1 MIQNKEILVVGAGP
15 VGLAAAIEIK
25 RRGGTPRIIDSDDAP
40 NPNSRALAIN
50 PRTLDLLG
58 PSGAA
63 QKLLAAGIKIRKL
76 VVRRNEKI
84 IAQLDLSIIP
94 HRYNFL
100 LSLAQ
105 HETEIIL
112 AETLAEMG
120 IPVERNLGLVSLEM
134 TPRPCARL
142 SNGETY
148 LPDMIIGA
156 DGAHSVVRKS
166 LGINF
171 NGEADED
178 QFGLADVT
186 LENWPFDF
194 QTVVLTVMDDHLA
207 PFLPLAENFGRMI
220 TTRTDCLH
228 NLPKDAVVKNVAWE
242 TDFKISYRQAESY
255 QKQNVFIAGD
265 AAHIHSPVGGRGMN
279 LGIEDACWLAW
290 LFEEGRESEFTAL
303 RHPVGTQVLKS
314 THAFTRFAKARGFWQ
329 DLAINI
335 GLPILARLPF
345 AQRRLFQ
352 NLTAQDTP
360 PPPWL

>member
-25 RRGGTPRIIDSDDAP
+25 RLGGIPRIIDSNGAP

-63 QKLLAAGIKIRKL
+63 EKLLAAGLKTRKL
-76 VVRRNEKI
+76 VVRRDEKI

-94 HRYNFL
+94 HKYNFL
-100 LSLAQ
+100 LALAQ
-105 HETEIIL
+105 HETETIL
-112 AETLAEMG
+112 VQTLAQMG
-120 IPVERNLGLVSLEM
+120 VQVERNLGLVSLDM
-134 TPRPCARL
+134 APKPNATL
-142 SNGETY
+142 SNGEIY
-148 LPDMIIGA
+148 LPDFIIGA
-156 DGAHSVVRKS
+156 DGAHSIVRKS

-171 NGEADED
+171 IGETDED

-194 QTVVLTVMDDHLA
+194 QTVVLTVMDDHIA
-207 PFLPLAENFGRMI
+207 PFLPLGENFGRMI
-220 TTRTDCLH
+220 TTKTDCLH

-242 TDFKISYRQAESY
+242 TDFKISYRQAETY
-255 QKQNVFIAGD
+255 QKQNVFIVGD

-290 LFEEGRESEFTAL
+290 LIEQARENEFTTL
-303 RHPVGTQVLKS
+303 RHTVGAEVLKF

-329 DLAINI
+329 DLAIII
-335 GLPILARLPF
+335 GMPILARLPF
-345 AQRRLFQ
+345 AQRRLFH